1 MEEIDCSILW
11 KQLHS
16 SHLMRLWRTG
26 ACVLHYKAAE
36 DDEEFH
42 VSVNETNCMQLNYIC
57 NFTQETSLRLME
69 GEYALSKDIT
79 VCLWLKYRSVNGSTP
94 LRDVSGGDF
103 KIVNEELHREFDE
116 FRSKVYAYVDK
127 EYSIVEAVELLQVW
141 CRASKVIFSNVFNT
155 SG

>member
-11 KQLHS
+11 EQFHS

-36 DDEEFH
+36 DVEDFDVSVNEFD

-57 NFTQETSLRLME
+57 NFTQETSLMLKD
-69 GEYALSKDIT
+69 GEYALSSDIT
-79 VCLWLKYRSVNGSTP
+79 VCLWLKYRSLKGSTP

-103 KIVNEELHREFDE
+103 VIVNVH
-116 FRSKVYAYVDK
+116 
-127 EYSIVEAVELLQVW
+127 Q
-141 CRASKVIFSNVFNT
+141 
-155 SG
+155 